1 MEQQEAVQ
9 LEQQAGQQQMVTE
22 ALAVQQQVQGRAQQA
37 PWCSSTHR
45 QQHCLQ
51 QQPCS

>member
-1 MEQQEAVQ
+1 MVQQAAVQ
-9 LEQQAGQQQMVTE
+9 LERGQQQMATE
-22 ALAVQQQVQGRAQQA
+22 ALAVQQQVQGRAQQV